1 MTSYRIP
8 KPLMT
13 ARLVRAIA
21 ILFLVYTGADLTVPQ
36 FCGEE
41 MGIPKFAEASAST
54 GIRTD
59 AAFATDLSESRQD
72 PLPERTHT
80 EDCFCC
86 CAHVLPGHATA
97 PVAVPE
103 LNSRIRALP
112 RIDLTS
118 PPLQGPYHPPR
129 FA

>member
-1 MTSYRIP
+1 
-8 KPLMT
+8 MT
-13 ARLVRAIA
+13 ARVVRVIA

-36 FCGEE
+36 FCSEE
-41 MGIPKFAEASAST
+41 MGIPTFAEASAST

-59 AAFATDLSESRQD
+59 APFATDASESSQD
-72 PLPERTHT
+72 PPSERTHSD

-103 LNSRIRALP
+103 LKPSFRALKK
-112 RIDLTS
+112 INVAS
-118 PPLQGPYHPPR
+118 PTLQSPYHPPR